1 MAAQADISVS
11 MYLASTQRAVGGE
24 AGKVG
29 RGWGLGVQGKTGN
42 AAAFCNL
49 FIFSFERV
57 KGRDRYL
64 KPGVWPGYLGPG

>member
-29 RGWGLGVQGKTGN
+29 RMAGVCVSVAGG
-42 AAAFCNL
+42 
-49 FIFSFERV
+49 
-57 KGRDRYL
+57 
-64 KPGVWPGYLGPG
+64 GVE